1 MVNPKTLITAAR
13 KLSNNSKSFL
23 PDVKKGYNKHI
34 KTVANDVRR
43 DVYAKS
49 KATMQDVSDSL
60 LSKNGLAT
68 TGLVGSTGLL
78 VADKKEL
85 IDLDSD
91 GVKTGAAIIGTISGA
106 LLAAGLGA
114 RGMKTVV
121 QKITRGKASTGDLR
135 GAGVGLWRNNLQPDA
150 YHDVA
155 IPFYGGGPAT
165 QLMSVVTEMAMASG
179 RAGRRFFSPKESY
192 ASKISGLPQHMA
204 NDITTYEKAVK
215 SAQQKI
221 ADIDPNLYM
230 GKGAAKEAEYYKAIK
245 NITRPVTQAEKPLH
259 AKMINDYINP
269 AIFTDKPKQALSKYA
284 ERFVKEVNYRD
295 LQKTHRTTIGPKA
308 LDNLIKAQGLKPG
321 AGNKYF
327 ELTGAGMRMGGD
339 VLRGIQFDA
348 RAYNLFKRAQNA
360 GMSRA
365 EFIKGAKEAFGDNA
379 VIPLTNNKVQILLS
393 PARKPNI
400 DWGGYAGTIVW
411 DKTKPGKVAF
421 MADDLRDLFG
431 VKLGANVLNTS
442 QSKIINIPEILESVK
457 DRVLKTGK
465 GVASGNKKEMDEL
478 VGALKESKKA
488 STFDVTFMT
497 KGDYNNLL
505 AIKDKHVKAYGDKIP
520 LEDKIE
526 FTATRLGAIGASG
539 GTVAG
544 AYALATDD

>member
-1 MVNPKTLITAAR
+1 VNPKILITAAK

-23 PDVKKGYNKHI
+23 PEVKKGYNKHV
-34 KTVANDVRR
+34 KSVVNDVKR
-43 DVYAKS
+43 DVRAKG

-68 TGLVGSTGLL
+68 TGLVGTAGLM

-85 IDLDSD
+85 VDLDSD
-91 GVKTGAAIIGTISGA
+91 GVKTGAAIIGTVGGA

-114 RGMKTVV
+114 RGMKTVA
-121 QKITRGKASTGDLR
+121 QKLTRGKASKGDFRSRVDL
-135 GAGVGLWRNNLQPDA
+135 LRNNLQPDA
-150 YHDVA
+150 FHNFA
-155 IPFYGGGPAT
+155 LPFYGGGVAT

-179 RAGRRFFSPKESY
+179 RAGRRFFNPKESY

-215 SAQQKI
+215 SAQQQI

-230 GKGAAKEAEYYKAIK
+230 GKGAAKEAEYYKEIK
-245 NITRPVTQAEKPLH
+245 DIIRPVSQAEKPLH

-269 AIFTDKPKQALSKYA
+269 AIFKDKPRQALSKYA
-284 ERFVKEVNYRD
+284 EKFVKEVDYRD

-348 RAYNLFKRAQNA
+348 RAYNLFKRAQDA

-365 EFIKGAKEAFGDNA
+365 DFIKGAKEAFGDNA

-393 PARKPNI
+393 PSRKPNI

-442 QSKIINIPEILESVK
+442 QSKIISIPEILESVE
-457 DRVLKTGK
+457 DRVLKAGK
-465 GVASGNKKEMDEL
+465 GVASGNKKDMDEL
-478 VGALKESKKA
+478 VDAVKEGKKT
-488 STFDVTFMT
+488 STFKVTKMS
-497 KGDYNNLL
+497 KGDFENLL
-505 AIKDKHVKAYGDKIP
+505 SIRDKHIKAYGSKIP
-520 LEDKIE
+520 LEEKID